1 MADLNIGTPST
12 MTRQNGVTERLFN
25 GVSPAASTG
34 IHKVAASQTI
44 RYREPV
50 MFNEDKELVP
60 AVFGTPAIGIS
71 LATVETD
78 AVEPVTLEVLR
89 GGCFNPAAIVWPASY
104 DTPAK
109 RATAFEGA
117 PTPTQIKL
125 QANA

>member
-1 MADLNIGTPST
+1 MADYNIGTPAT

-25 GVSPAASTG
+25 GVAPVVSTG
-34 IHKVAASQTI
+34 VHKVAASQTI

-50 MFNEDKELVP
+50 MFNADQELVP
-60 AVFGTPAIGIS
+60 AVYGTPAIGIS
-71 LATVETD
+71 LADVETGVADTVTVEVIR
-78 AVEPVTLEVLR
+78 A
-89 GGCFNPAAIVWPASY
+89 GCLNPAALVWPVSY
-104 DTPAK
+104 DTAAK